1 MGNCQAAEAATVVIQ
16 HPGNKI
22 ERIYWSVSAHE
33 VMTSNPGHYVA
44 LVVTSPTAKSENG
57 TPLKQLKLLR
67 PDDTLL
73 IGQVYRLVSFEDVL
87 KEFAAKKSVKL
98 GKLLKERGGLG
109 LEKTKRKHSSGSNS
123 NQNPKPDSYG
133 TVEPGLGPTECGRHF
148 HSVVS
153 LCWDQPF
160 LRLCPGLWATVQREL
175 FWMSRRFMDWEVML
189 AAAAAAAE
197 AWEGI
202 RVVVGGN
209 GNQPYRALQ
218 KLELE
223 RTTTFHTLAFL
234 VSTLVHLPRC
244 LTLLPIK
251 TKPHPSNHP
260 TILSLFP

>member
-44 LVVTSPTAKSENG
+44 LVVTSPTAKAENG

-133 TVEPGLGPTECGRHF
+133 TVEDEQEVYGLGSNVGSSSSSSRGLGRY
-148 HSVVS
+148 
-153 LCWDQPF
+153 Q
-160 LRLCPGLWATVQREL
+160 
-175 FWMSRRFMDWEVML
+175 
-189 AAAAAAAE
+189 
-197 AWEGI
+197 
-202 RVVVGGN
+202 GG
-209 GNQPYRALQ
+209 GGGQWKPALQ
-218 KLELE
+218 SIAEVG
-223 RTTTFHTLAFL
+223 T
-234 VSTLVHLPRC
+234 
-244 LTLLPIK
+244 
-251 TKPHPSNHP
+251 
-260 TILSLFP
+260 